1 MNKDR
6 AKNKIVSFFTDLYKK
21 LFKINDTPQ
30 KIALGLGLGVALGVL
45 PGTGP
50 LAAFFLSILL
60 KVNRASAL
68 LGSLITNTW
77 LSLTTFLLALRLGS
91 AIFNISLEE
100 LRSEWR
106 VLFNDF
112 QLSYL
117 LKSSF
122 LKVILPVSVGYLI
135 IGAALGLSV
144 YLIALIIIKSAK
156 TRILAAG
163 RRNES

>member
-1 MNKDR
+1 MNKDIV
-6 AKNKIVSFFTDLYKK
+6 KNKVVLFFTGLYKK

-50 LAAFFLSILL
+50 LAALFLSILL

-77 LSLTTFLLALRLGS
+77 LSLVTFLLALRLGS
-91 AIFNISLEE
+91 AIFNISLEA

-106 VLFNDF
+106 ELFNDF

-135 IGAALGLSV
+135 IGIVLGLSV
-144 YLIALIIIKSAK
+144 YLIALIIIKSTK
-156 TRILAAG
+156 PRILAAG
-163 RRNES
+163 RKNES